1 MTGLE
6 PLFLIGALAGGA
18 MQAVGAITE
27 ANAQSQAATRNAA
40 IQQQNK
46 LIADDTRRQNIT
58 TAQVDADDKRRENR
72 RTLAAMR
79 ASYGN
84 SGLQLTGSPLDVLY
98 DSSLDLE
105 VDAGRT
111 EDEGRARNREGALQ
125 MLGYDIE
132 VGNSL
137 MEAKNARVAGMVGAA
152 SAGVNTLTRLQR
164 TA

>member
-6 PLFLIGALAGGA
+6 PLFLIGSLVGGA
-18 MQAVGAITE
+18 VQAVGAIQQG
-27 ANAQSQAATRNAA
+27 NATAAAATRNAA

-58 TAQVDADDKRRENR
+58 TAQVDADDKRRESR

-79 ASYGN
+79 AVYGN
-84 SGLQLTGSPLDVLY
+84 SGLQLTGTPLDVLY

-132 VGNSL
+132 TGNSL
-137 MEAKNARVAGMVGAA
+137 MEAKNAKTAGMIGAVSAVAGTA
-152 SAGVNTLTRLQR
+152 TRLTR
-164 TA
+164 TG